1 MSEVLAGQAS
11 ADMRAQAN
19 RAAALAYLQHYA
31 RKDIAAIEAMLAEDV
46 SLRDWQIAVQ
56 GKAAALAETRKNF
69 ASAGGIAIEVLNLI
83 ADANSVAAELKIRV
97 DLVDAADPVELFVID
112 VISFNPQGQIH
123 SIRAYLGRG
132 EALS

>member
-1 MSEVLAGQAS
+1 MSEVLAQAS

-19 RAAALAYLQHYA
+19 TAAVLAYLQHYA

-69 ASAGGIAIEVLNLI
+69 ANAAGLAIEVLNLM
-83 ADANSVAAELKIRV
+83 ADTTSVAAELKIRV
-97 DLVDAADPVELFVID
+97 EPFDAADPVELFVVD
-112 VISFNPQGQIH
+112 VISFNPQGQIQ

-132 EALS
+132 EAA